1 MGRCRINNN
10 FPVSSSRGLQTVRRC
25 QYWKS
30 QASWERSNLIRP
42 KYLREYFLFTTI
54 WIAWPWLWLDTF
66 PIAIIYKGEVIITI
80 TFTHKSILK
89 ILHNPLLT
97 SLFYLACICVVSVS
111 ILYFLYH
118 VALDVSYDVVCI
130 SQLLHP
136 VLKVFLSREFIR
148 HFKEDTELSFKK
160 IYTEN
165 ILSLYNKTLVGS
177 AFNVYR
183 NYIVLFIT

>member
-66 PIAIIYKGEVIITI
+66 PIAIIYKGG
-80 TFTHKSILK
+80 S
-89 ILHNPLLT
+89 NYNY
-97 SLFYLACICVVSVS
+97 FY
-111 ILYFLYH
+111 
-118 VALDVSYDVVCI
+118 
-130 SQLLHP
+130 SQ
-136 VLKVFLSREFIR
+136 I
-148 HFKEDTELSFKK
+148 HFKNFAQSTSNKSFLPGMHLCGFRQHIVFFLPCSLGCFLWCGVYITALASCAESVFEQG
-160 IYTEN
+160 IY
-165 ILSLYNKTLVGS
+165 
-177 AFNVYR
+177 
-183 NYIVLFIT
+183 